1 MSNIATNKIKKYVSG
16 NTNILSSKEVRDTRE
31 IVDSEWN
38 FLSHS

>member
-1 MSNIATNKIKKYVSG
+1 MATNKTKKYVFG

-31 IVDSEWN
+31 IVDTESN